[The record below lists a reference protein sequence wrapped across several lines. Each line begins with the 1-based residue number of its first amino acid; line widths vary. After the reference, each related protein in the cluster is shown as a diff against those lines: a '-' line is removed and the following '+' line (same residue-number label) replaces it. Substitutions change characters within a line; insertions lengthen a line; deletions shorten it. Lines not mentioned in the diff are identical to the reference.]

1 VEPHQLAAGSSNTGG
16 LIAGLLVGLVVV
28 VFMIAAMWKVFSKAG
43 KPGWAAIIPIYNT
56 YVLCK
61 VAGRP
66 GWWTVLFFIPLVDI
80 VISIIVALD
89 VAKAFG
95 KGGAFGFF
103 LLWLLPIIG
112 YPILGY
118 GGATYQG
125 GRPVEQQ
132 PVGAY

>member
-1 VEPHQLAAGSSNTGG
+1 VESQVLAADSSSSSGV
-16 LIAGLLVGLVVV
+16 LVGLLIGVVV
-28 VFMIAAMWKVFSKAG
+28 WLLVSALLYWKVFSKAG
-43 KPGWAAIIPIYNT
+43 QPGWASIVPLYNI

-66 GWWTVLFFIPLVDI
+66 GWWLILFIVPIVNI

-112 YPILGY
+112 YPIIGF

-125 GRPVEQQ
+125 ARRVDQSVP
-132 PVGAY
+132 A

>member
-1 VEPHQLAAGSSNTGG
+1 MEANLAASSSSSTGM
-16 LIAGLLVGLVVV
+16 IVGLLIGLVVV
-28 VFMIAAMWKVFSKAG
+28 VFIVAAMWKVFTKAG
-43 KPGWAAIIPIYNT
+43 KPGWAAIIPFYNI

-61 VAGRP
+61 IAGRP
-66 GWWTVLFFIPLVDI
+66 GWWLVLFIIPLVSI

-112 YPILGY
+112 YPILGF
-118 GGATYQG
+118 GSAPYQG
-125 GRPVEQQ
+125 REAGQ